1 MPYGIESRSTTRGT
15 QIEIETIPG
24 PHTTGVNAHW
34 GERIP
39 RNDLVERIK
48 IAYPNIPLQN
58 STGFDVIWHQADGTS
73 REQGIQDEL
82 EVGKLLIE
90 TVIKSNGWKPEE
102 VAGLFIGSGV
112 PIADD
117 PRYQDYARTLGGMV
131 GMRQDAHFD
140 NMYAACASGG
150 HQLINALTREDMQ
163 GEKVVVAGLEGISFL
178 TENFDPKLADSLSME
193 FFGNGA
199 AAKGIIP
206 GRTMTVLS
214 QAHRVVR
221 DEDEVLAAHMTYKD
235 MMDPNGETLQSHGN
249 TRMIVMPTPKDG
261 MRITMEGPSTGLFFI
276 RNTLGLVEELYK
288 EHLERWGHFPIDFS
302 SQHHPSET
310 VFNNFQKRAKRLG
323 ISVPTPWVVN
333 DGNSSAAT
341 SLIAHNRIVG
351 ELARPG
357 NVELFVA
364 YGAGGSFDGGVILHA
379 GKPQTL

>member
-1 MPYGIESRSTTRGT
+1 MPYGIESHATTRGT
-15 QIEIETIPG
+15 PIEIETIPG
-24 PHTTGVNAHW
+24 PFTTGVNAHW

-48 IAYPNIPLQN
+48 IAYPNTPLQN
-58 STGFDVIWHQADGTS
+58 STGFDVIWHQADETS

-112 PIADD
+112 PVADD

-131 GMRQDAHFD
+131 GMRQDAYFD

-150 HQLINALTREDMQ
+150 HQLIKALTREDMQ
-163 GEKVVVAGLEGISFL
+163 GEKVVVAGLEGISYL

-199 AAKGIIP
+199 AAKGVIP
-206 GRTMTVLS
+206 GKTMTVLS

-221 DEDEVLAAHMTYKD
+221 DKDEVLAAHMTYRD
-235 MMDPNGETLQSHGN
+235 MMDPNGETLQSRGN

-276 RNTLGLVEELYK
+276 RNTLDLVEELYK
-288 EHLERWGHFPIDFS
+288 EHLERWEHFPVDFS

-310 VFNNFQKRAKRLG
+310 VFKNFQKRANRLG

-341 SLIAHNRIVG
+341 SLIAHNRNAG
-351 ELARPG
+351 NLARPG
-357 NVELFVA
+357 SVELFVT
-364 YGAGGSFDGGVILHA
+364 YGAGGSFDGGTILHA